1 MRTAKVG
8 QLPVVLLRDNPF
20 FLRRVRS
27 YLRGNRFYLLL
38 LGYVLL
44 VCVVLGWYQ
53 LDMAGTISLVG
64 YSEIALLGRRLFL
77 GVTITQ
83 AVVIC
88 LVTPLLTA
96 AVVAVEKE
104 KQTFDLLKLTTRSPA
119 SLIAGEILAAMAFIL
134 LLLLAAL
141 PIVGLVFLFGG
152 VSPGEFL
159 VLYLAL
165 LLTGGILSA
174 LGVFISVTHDKV
186 SKAVTSAVGALVLLT
201 LVLPALSFHP
211 PTRLLG
217 CFNPLLLIGDIQ
229 DRGSFDPSFFS
240 GEIPLVLAVVVL
252 TPLAALLLAT
262 LAARKVYDPG
272 GRALSGWQMA
282 AVFYAVL
289 FLLIAGA
296 WQSPGQGYLNCLLAL
311 FFLLLVLMMN
321 QSVHPGSREAEQ
333 LRRRGVQ
340 RPDALPWL
348 WLHLVLGNVAIAA
361 WVMWRGV
368 DLDSPTVGLSALVV
382 AMPLTAYWALVRLM
396 GLLSRDRSAMIR
408 NAFLLVVFLL
418 ALPPLVGVIG
428 RGVLEN
434 QVSWPEQAPHLLV
447 WTTLINTSPIVAL
460 LELQSRLGY
469 LMSPGSWDDFRTPC
483 DPWLICCAF
492 HGLLFLLFKVLADL
506 LCSRRAAKRRAVP
519 GEESL
524 AREHAVMS

>member
-1 MRTAKVG
+1 MRRAKVG

-44 VCVVLGWYQ
+44 VCFVLGGYY
-53 LDMAGTISLVG
+53 LDIAGAISLVG

-119 SLIAGEILAAMAFIL
+119 CLVAGEILAAMAFIL

-141 PIVGLVFLFGG
+141 PVVGLVFLFGG

-159 VLYLAL
+159 TLYLAL

-186 SKAVTSAVGALVLLT
+186 SKAVTSAVGALFLLGM
-201 LVLPALSFHP
+201 VLPALSVHP

-217 CFNPLLLIGDIQ
+217 CFNPLLLITAVQG
-229 DRGSFDPSFFS
+229 GAMFNPSFFS
-240 GEIPLVLAVVVL
+240 GEIPLLLAVVVL
-252 TPLAALLLAT
+252 TPLTALLLAT

-272 GRALSGWQMA
+272 GRALSGWEMA
-282 AVFYAVL
+282 AVFYTVL

-296 WQSPGQGYLNCLLAL
+296 WQWPGQGYLNCLLAV
-311 FFLLLVLMMN
+311 FFLLLVLIMN

-333 LRRRGVQ
+333 LHRRGAP

-361 WVMWRGV
+361 WLRWRGV
-368 DLDSPTVGLSALVV
+368 DLDSPTVALSALVIAV
-382 AMPLTAYWALVRLM
+382 PLTAYWALVRLM
-396 GLLSRDRSAMIR
+396 GLLSRDRGAMIR
-408 NAFLLVVFLL
+408 NVFLLVVFLL
-418 ALPPLVGVIG
+418 ALPPLVGVVG
-428 RGVLEN
+428 RGILEN
-434 QVSWPEQAPHLLV
+434 QVTWPEQAPELLI

-469 LMSPGSWDDFRTPC
+469 LMSPGSWDDFRIPC

-492 HGLLFLLFKVLADL
+492 YGLLFLLFTGLANHL
-506 LCSRRAAKRRAVP
+506 SSRRAAKLRAAP
-519 GEESL
+519 IEEPL
-524 AREHAVMS
+524 AAEHAAVS